1 MNNLT
6 RLALLHDEIII
17 GPEANGSACR
27 RYLHTER
34 LILGAVSLL
43 LDRDNNRE
51 LSYLSVSLTAETSEQ
66 MARGNKEKLQNINV
80 LPSGS
85 KI

>member
-6 RLALLHDEIII
+6 RLALLHSEIII
-17 GPEANGSACR
+17 GPEANGSACGM
-27 RYLHTER
+27 YLHTEH